1 MIPLQNIAS
10 SGGLEANLPGDYA
23 VVDVGLAATIDE
35 LLPLLLC
42 GLAVAASLP
51 HEVLRLMLLFFD
63 FFGHN
68 KLELK

>member
-10 SGGLEANLPGDYA
+10 SGSLEANLPGDYA
-23 VVDVGLAATIDE
+23 VVDFVIAATIDE
-35 LLPLLLC
+35 LLPLLLR

-51 HEVLRLMLLFFD
+51 HEVRRILLLTFE

-68 KLELK
+68 LSQ